1 MDIFNAYYDEFQ
13 TLSKEITTVI
23 DAAEDAGK
31 LSPVESKIT
40 ELQTVVKQLDIETA
54 GARGMDKKT
63 CQDKAAYCR
72 DTLSKLRKSLIDKKF
87 LLENKGLMGTQ
98 SGADRLRMK
107 KANDKLVDQNEMI
120 ERALASC
127 ADMEENGNVIIGEL
141 QNNTEKIKEVREKAS
156 VILLYYIEFLSLACI
171 CLD

>member
-13 TLSKEITTVI
+13 SLSKESTTII
-23 DAAEDAGK
+23 DTAEDASK
-31 LSPVESKIT
+31 LNPVESKLT
-40 ELQTVVKQLDIETA
+40 ELQTIVKQLDIETA

-63 CQDKAAYCR
+63 CQDKAGYCR
-72 DTLSKLRKSLIDKKF
+72 DSLSKLRKALIDKKF

-141 QNNTEKIKEVREKAS
+141 QNNTEKIREVREKVS
-156 VILLYYIEFLSLACI
+156 FNLFYYIFYLMVVY
-171 CLD
+171 